1 MGHETTT
8 TSVQGDDSTL
18 AQESSPFI
26 KKFKKTFGRK
36 QENWRRSVLACAC
49 ATTVVFVVNFILTL
63 FLAAH
68 PQREE
73 SPGRYRIYTGSRE
86 KVTRWNTI
94 LHLIVNVFSTILL
107 SSSNY
112 CMQCLSAPTR
122 KEIDEAHQRNIW
134 LDIGILSFR
143 NQRYIQRN
151 RVLLWWMLCISSFPL
166 HLL

>member
-1 MGHETTT
+1 MGHETTA
-8 TSVQGDDSTL
+8 TSVQGDDSTP

-36 QENWRRSVLACAC
+36 QEKWRRSVLACAC
-49 ATTVVFVVNFILTL
+49 ATTVVFFVNFILTL

-73 SPGRYRIYTGSRE
+73 SPGRYTIYTGKCE
-86 KVTRWNTI
+86 TVNRWNTV
-94 LHLIVNVFSTILL
+94 LHLIINAFSTILL

-122 KEIDEAHQRNIW
+122 KEIDIAHQRNKW
-134 LDIGILSFR
+134 LDIEILSFR
-143 NQRYIQRN
+143 NQKYIERKRVFLQKQKRN
-151 RVLLWWMLCISSFPL
+151 IRTKPE
-166 HLL
+166 